1 MILTDLAHMYR
12 YAPLSAGI
20 ALGLR
25 FLESAAA
32 DTLSPGRVTL
42 DGDRVYVN
50 VMEYE
55 TAQKNPVFEAH
66 RRYIDIQC
74 VLRGAERMEAAPA
87 ESLTPSQGYD
97 EASDCALYTGHGCS
111 FDASAGTVV
120 IFFPEDAHAPC
131 LPADAPSRVLKA
143 VVKVALDA

>member
-1 MILTDLAHMYR
+1 MILTDLAHMHR
-12 YAPLSAGI
+12 YASLSDGI

-25 FLESAAA
+25 FLASAAA
-32 DTLSPGRVTL
+32 GTLSPGRITL
-42 DGDRVYVN
+42 DADRVYVN

-55 TAQKNPVFEAH
+55 TAPKTPVFEAH

-87 ESLTPSQGYD
+87 ATLTPSQDYD
-97 EASDCALYTGHGCS
+97 EASDCALYTGRGCS
-111 FDASAGTVV
+111 FDAPAGTVV
-120 IFFPEDAHAPC
+120 VFYPEDAHAPC